1 MYYDLK
7 IIVKKPMHKNIKNS
21 CVNDFDPSALDEIT
35 AVKQILKSIKTIKK
49 IETINI
55 MDSLGRIA
63 SKNIKS
69 SINIPSFRNS
79 AMDGYALNIKNLEKN
94 KYSLKEQGISLA
106 GQAYDKKLKDKETIR
121 VMTGAVIP
129 NNADAV
135 IMKEM
140 VDIEGDIILFP
151 NFIQKNQNIRNIG
164 EDIKKG
170 DIVIKKGRQ
179 INYVDLGILS
189 SLGIGK
195 IDVFR
200 KPIISFFSTGDE
212 LISINKKLKKGL
224 IYDSN
229 RYLLFGLLSELP
241 VQIKDMGVVKDNEEI
256 LVKKLKQCAKV
267 SDIII
272 TTGGVSVGDA
282 DYIKSALKKVGKV
295 NFWKIAIKP
304 GRPLAYGKINNASF
318 FGLPGNPVSAAVTFQ
333 IFIIPAIKKMF
344 QMIASSKL
352 TIKAQV
358 KSALS
363 KKKGRVE
370 YKRGLLEQKDGVN
383 TVNTTGLQGSNILS
397 SLSKANCYIRLS
409 SETEKI
415 KKGDTV
421 EVIPFN
427 INL

>member
-1 MYYDLK
+1 
-7 IIVKKPMHKNIKNS
+7 
-21 CVNDFDPSALDEIT
+21 
-35 AVKQILKSIKTIKK
+35 
-49 IETINI
+49 

-333 IFIIPAIKKMF
+333 IFIIPAIRKML
-344 QMIASSKL
+344 QMTASSKL
-352 TIKAQV
+352 TIKAQI

>member
-1 MYYDLK
+1 
-7 IIVKKPMHKNIKNS
+7 MHKNIKNS
-21 CVNDFDPSALDEIT
+21 CINDFDPSALDEIT
-35 AVKQILKSIKTIKK
+35 AIKQILKSIKVVKK

-106 GQAYDKKLKDKETIR
+106 GKAYDKRLKNKETIR

-140 VDIEGDIILFP
+140 VDVKDDVVSFP

-170 DIVIKKGRQ
+170 DTVIKKGRQ

-189 SLGIGK
+189 SLGIAK
-195 IDVFR
+195 IDVFK
-200 KPIISFFSTGDE
+200 KPVVSFFSTGDE

-229 RYLLFGLLSELP
+229 RYLLFGLLRELP
-241 VQIKDMGVVKDNEEI
+241 VQIKDMGVVKDDEKI
-256 LVKKLKQCAKV
+256 LVKKLKESSKI
-267 SDIII
+267 SDIVI

-304 GRPLAYGKINNASF
+304 GRPLAYGKINDASC

-333 IFIIPAIKKMF
+333 IFIIPAIRKML
-344 QMIASSKL
+344 QMIATSKL

-358 KSALS
+358 KSTLS
-363 KKKGRVE
+363 KKKGRIE
-370 YKRGLLEQKDGVN
+370 YKRGLLEQKNGLN
-383 TVNTTGLQGSNILS
+383 IVNTTGLQGSNILS

-415 KKGDTV
+415 KKGDIV
-421 EVIPFN
+421 EVIPFS

>member
-1 MYYDLK
+1 M
-7 IIVKKPMHKNIKNS
+7 KPMHKNTKNS
-21 CVNDFDPSALDEIT
+21 CINDFDPSALDEIT
-35 AVKQILKSIKTIKK
+35 AVKQILKSIITIKK
-49 IETINI
+49 NENINI
-55 MDSLGRIA
+55 MGALGRVA

-69 SINIPSFRNS
+69 SIHIPSFRNS
-79 AMDGYALNIKNLEKN
+79 AMDGYAINIKNLEKN
-94 KYSLKEQGISLA
+94 KYSLKEQGVSLA
-106 GQAYDKKLKDKETIR
+106 GQPYDKRLKDGETIR

-129 NNADAV
+129 DNANAI

-140 VDIEGDIILFP
+140 VEVEGNIVLFP

-170 DIVIKKGRQ
+170 DVVIKKGRQ

-189 SLGIGK
+189 SLGIAK
-195 IDVFR
+195 IDVFKR
-200 KPIISFFSTGDE
+200 PVVSFFSTGDE
-212 LISINKKLKKGL
+212 LISIRKKLKKGL

-229 RYLLFGLLSELP
+229 RYLLFGLLNELP
-241 VQIKDMGVVKDNEEI
+241 VQIKDMGVVKDNEAI
-256 LVKKLKQCAKV
+256 LIKKLKECSKI

-282 DYIKSALKKVGKV
+282 DYIKSALKKTGKV

-333 IFIIPAIKKMF
+333 IFIIPAIRKML

-352 TIKAQV
+352 TVDAIV
-358 KSALS
+358 KSTLS

-370 YKRGLLEQKDGVN
+370 YKRGLLEQKDGIN
-383 TVNTTGLQGSNILS
+383 IVNTTGLQGSNILS

>member
-21 CVNDFDPSALDEIT
+21 CVNDFDPSALDEMT
-35 AVKQILKSIKTIKK
+35 AVKQILKSITTIKK
-49 IETINI
+49 IETIKI
-55 MDSLGRIA
+55 MDSLGRVA

-94 KYSLKEQGISLA
+94 KYSLKEKGISLA
-106 GQAYDKKLKDKETIR
+106 GQAYDKKLKDKETVR

-129 NNADAV
+129 DNADAV

-140 VDIEGDIILFP
+140 IGKEGDMISFP

-164 EDIKKG
+164 EDIRRG

-200 KPIISFFSTGDE
+200 KPIVSFFSTGDE

-241 VQIKDMGVVKDNEEI
+241 VQIKDMGVVKDNEQI
-256 LVKKLKQCAKV
+256 LIKKLKECAKV
-267 SDIII
+267 SDIVI

-282 DYIKSALKKVGKV
+282 DYIKSALKKVGEV

-333 IFIIPAIKKMF
+333 IFIIPAIRKML

-352 TIKAQV
+352 TIKARV

-370 YKRGLLEQKDGVN
+370 YKRGLLEQKDGSN
-383 TVNTTGLQGSNILS
+383 IVNTTGLQGSNILS

-415 KKGDTV
+415 KKGDVV

-427 INL
+427 TNL

>member
-229 RYLLFGLLSELP
+229 RYLLFGLLSEFP

-256 LVKKLKQCAKV
+256 LVKKLKECAKV

>member
-1 MYYDLK
+1 
-7 IIVKKPMHKNIKNS
+7 MHKNIKNS

-358 KSALS
+358 KSTLS

>member
-1 MYYDLK
+1 
-7 IIVKKPMHKNIKNS
+7 MHKDIKNS

-35 AVKQILKSIKTIKK
+35 AIKQILKSIKTIKR

-55 MDSLGRIA
+55 MDALGRIA
-63 SKNIKS
+63 SRNIKS
-69 SINIPSFRNS
+69 SINVPSFRNS
-79 AMDGYALNIKNLEKN
+79 AMDGYALNIENLKKN
-94 KYSLKEQGISLA
+94 KYILKEQGISLA
-106 GQAYDKKLKDKETIR
+106 GQSYDKKLKDSEVVR

-140 VDIEGDIILFP
+140 VDVKGNIISFP
-151 NFIQKNQNIRNIG
+151 SFIQKNQNIRNIG

-195 IDVFR
+195 INVVK
-200 KPIISFFSTGDE
+200 KPVISFFSTGDE

-241 VQIKDMGVVKDNEEI
+241 VHIKDMGVVKDNEKI
-256 LVKKLKQCAKV
+256 LVKKLKECAKV

-295 NFWKIAIKP
+295 DFWKIAIKP

-333 IFIIPAIKKMF
+333 IFIIPAIRKML
-344 QMIASSKL
+344 QMMASSKL
-352 TIKAQV
+352 IIKARV

-363 KKKGRVE
+363 KKRGRVE

-383 TVNTTGLQGSNILS
+383 IVNTT
-397 SLSKANCYIRLS
+397 
-409 SETEKI
+409 
-415 KKGDTV
+415 
-421 EVIPFN
+421 
-427 INL
+427 

>member
-1 MYYDLK
+1 LYYDLK

-318 FGLPGNPVSAAVTFQ
+318 FGLPGNPVSAVTFQ

-363 KKKGRVE
+363 KKKGRIE

>member
-1 MYYDLK
+1 MT
-7 IIVKKPMHKNIKNS
+7 
-21 CVNDFDPSALDEIT
+21 DEKDGMI
-35 AVKQILKSIKTIKK
+35 
-49 IETINI
+49 
-55 MDSLGRIA
+55 
-63 SKNIKS
+63 
-69 SINIPSFRNS
+69 SFP
-79 AMDGYALNIKNLEKN
+79 G
-94 KYSLKEQGISLA
+94 
-106 GQAYDKKLKDKETIR
+106 
-121 VMTGAVIP
+121 
-129 NNADAV
+129 
-135 IMKEM
+135 
-140 VDIEGDIILFP
+140 
-151 NFIQKNQNIRNIG
+151 FIQKNQNIRDIG

-170 DIVIKKGRQ
+170 DTVIKQGRQ

-189 SLGIGK
+189 SLGIRK
-195 IDVFR
+195 INVFK
-200 KPIISFFSTGDE
+200 KPIVSFFSTGDE
-212 LISINKKLKKGL
+212 LISMNKKLKKGL

-256 LVKKLKQCAKV
+256 LAKKLKECAKV

-282 DYIKSALKKVGKV
+282 DYIKSALRKVGKV

-304 GRPLAYGKINNASF
+304 GRPLAHGKIKNALF

-333 IFIIPAIKKMF
+333 IFIIPAIRKIL
-344 QMIASSKL
+344 QMPHSSKL

-363 KKKGRVE
+363 KKKGRIE
-370 YKRGLLEQKDGVN
+370 YKRGLLEQKDGINV
-383 TVNTTGLQGSNILS
+383 VNTTGLQGSNILS

-415 KKGDTV
+415 KKGDIV
-421 EVIPFN
+421 EVIPFD

>member
-1 MYYDLK
+1 MN
-7 IIVKKPMHKNIKNS
+7 KNTKNS
-21 CVNDFDPSALDEIT
+21 CINDFDPSALDEVT
-35 AVKQILKSIKTIKK
+35 AVKQILKSIAKIKES
-49 IETINI
+49 ETINI
-55 MDSLGRIA
+55 MDSLGRVS

-69 SINIPSFRNS
+69 SIDIPSFRNS
-79 AMDGYALNIKNLEKN
+79 AMDGYAVNIKNLEKN
-94 KYSLKEQGISLA
+94 EYTLVEQGISLA
-106 GQAYDKKLKDKETIR
+106 GQPYIKKLKNQGTVR

-129 NNADAV
+129 DNSDAV

-140 VDIEGDIILFP
+140 TDLKDNMISFP
-151 NFIQKNQNIRNIG
+151 KLMQKNQNIRNIG

-170 DIVIKKGRQ
+170 ATVIKKGRQ

-189 SLGIGK
+189 SLGIAK
-195 IDVFR
+195 IDVVR
-200 KPIISFFSTGDE
+200 KPVVSFFSTGDE
-212 LISINKKLKKGL
+212 LVSINQKLKKGQ

-229 RYLLFGLLSELP
+229 RYLLFGLLNELP
-241 VQIKDMGVVKDNEEI
+241 VQIKDMGVVKDDERI
-256 LVKKLKQCAKV
+256 LVKKLQECSKI
-267 SDIII
+267 SDIVI

-282 DYIKSALKKVGKV
+282 DYIKSALKVVGKV

-333 IFIIPAIKKMF
+333 IFIIPAIRRML
-344 QMIASSKL
+344 QMTTSSKL
-352 TIKAQV
+352 TLNAIV
-358 KSALS
+358 KSNLS

-370 YKRGLLEQKDGVN
+370 YKRGLLEQKDGVYI
-383 TVNTTGLQGSNILS
+383 VNTTGLQGSNILS

-409 SETEKI
+409 SETNNI
-415 KKGDTV
+415 NKGDIV

>member
-1 MYYDLK
+1 
-7 IIVKKPMHKNIKNS
+7 MHKDIKNS

-35 AVKQILKSIKTIKK
+35 AIKKILKSIKTIKRS
-49 IETINI
+49 ETINI

-94 KYSLKEQGISLA
+94 KYNLMEQGISLA
-106 GQAYDKKLKDKETIR
+106 GQAYDRKLKDKETVR

-140 VDIEGDIILFP
+140 TDIEGDIISFP

-170 DIVIKKGRQ
+170 DIVIKKGRK

-195 IDVFR
+195 IDVFK
-200 KPIISFFSTGDE
+200 KPVISFFSTGDE

-256 LVKKLKQCAKV
+256 LVKKLKECAKV
-267 SDIII
+267 SDIVI

-304 GRPLAYGKINNASF
+304 GRPLAHGKINNASF

-333 IFIIPAIKKMF
+333 IFIIPAINKML

-352 TIKAQV
+352 TIKARI
-358 KSALS
+358 KSPLS

-370 YKRGLLEQKDGVN
+370 YKRGFMEQKDGVN
-383 TVNTTGLQGSNILS
+383 IVNITGLQGSNILS

-409 SETEKI
+409 SETDKV
-415 KKGDTV
+415 KKGDYV
-421 EVIPFN
+421 EVIPFS

>member
-1 MYYDLK
+1 
-7 IIVKKPMHKNIKNS
+7 MHKNIKNS

-164 EDIKKG
+164 EEIKKG

-256 LVKKLKQCAKV
+256 LVKKLKECAKV

>member
-1 MYYDLK
+1 M
-7 IIVKKPMHKNIKNS
+7 KPMNKSTKNS
-21 CVNDFDPSALDEIT
+21 CINDFDPSALDEVT
-35 AVKQILKSIKTIKK
+35 AVKEILKSIAKIKK
-49 IETINI
+49 SETINI
-55 MDSLGRIA
+55 MDSLGRVS

-79 AMDGYALNIKNLEKN
+79 AMDGYAINIRNLEKN
-94 KYSLKEQGISLA
+94 KYVLKEQGISLA
-106 GQAYDKKLKDKETIR
+106 GQPYNKKLKNGETIR

-129 NNADAV
+129 DNCDAV

-140 VDIEGDIILFP
+140 TNLKSNMISFP
-151 NFIQKNQNIRNIG
+151 NFMQKNQNIRNIG

-189 SLGIGK
+189 SLGIAK
-195 IDVFR
+195 IDVIR
-200 KPIISFFSTGDE
+200 KPVVSFFSTGDE
-212 LISINKKLKKGL
+212 LVSINKKLKKGL

-241 VQIKDMGVVKDNEEI
+241 VQIKDMGVVKDDEKI
-256 LVKKLKQCAKV
+256 LIRKLQECANK

-333 IFIIPAIKKMF
+333 IFIIPAIRRMLQMTMF
-344 QMIASSKL
+344 SKL
-352 TIKAQV
+352 ILNAIV
-358 KSALS
+358 KSSLS

-370 YKRGLLEQKDGVN
+370 YKRGLLEQKDGGYI
-383 TVNTTGLQGSNILS
+383 VNTTGLQGSNILS

-409 SETEKI
+409 SETDNVN
-415 KKGDTV
+415 KGDVV

>member
-1 MYYDLK
+1 MN
-7 IIVKKPMHKNIKNS
+7 KNTKNS
-21 CVNDFDPSALDEIT
+21 CINDFDPSALDEVT
-35 AVKQILKSIKTIKK
+35 AMKEILKSIAKIKK
-49 IETINI
+49 SESINI
-55 MDSLGRIA
+55 MDSLGRVS

-79 AMDGYALNIKNLEKN
+79 AMDGFAVNIKNLGKN
-94 KYSLKEQGISLA
+94 KYVLREQGISLA
-106 GQAYDKKLKDKETIR
+106 GQPYSKKLKDGETVR

-129 NNADAV
+129 DNSDAV

-140 VDIEGDIILFP
+140 TDKKNSMISFP
-151 NFIQKNQNIRNIG
+151 NFMQKNQNIRNIG

-170 DIVIKKGRQ
+170 DIVIEKGRQ

-189 SLGIGK
+189 SLGIAK
-195 IDVFR
+195 IDVIR
-200 KPIISFFSTGDE
+200 KPVVSFFSTGDE
-212 LISINKKLKKGL
+212 LVSINKKLKKGL

-241 VQIKDMGVVKDNEEI
+241 VQIKDMGVVKDDEKI
-256 LVKKLKQCAKV
+256 LIRKLQECSKK
-267 SDIII
+267 SDIVI

-304 GRPLAYGKINNASF
+304 GRPLAYGKIDNASF

-333 IFIIPAIKKMF
+333 IFIIPAIRRML
-344 QMIASSKL
+344 QMTTFSKL
-352 TIKAQV
+352 ILNAVV
-358 KSALS
+358 KSSLS

-370 YKRGLLEQKDGVN
+370 YKRGLLEQKDGGYI
-383 TVNTTGLQGSNILS
+383 VNTTGLQGSNILS

-409 SETEKI
+409 SETDNI
-415 KKGDTV
+415 NKGDVV

>member
-1 MYYDLK
+1 
-7 IIVKKPMHKNIKNS
+7 MHKDIKNS

-35 AVKQILKSIKTIKK
+35 AIKQILKSIKTIKR

-55 MDSLGRIA
+55 MDALGRIA

-79 AMDGYALNIKNLEKN
+79 AMDGYALNIKNLKKN
-94 KYSLKEQGISLA
+94 KYILKEQGISLA
-106 GQAYDKKLKDKETIR
+106 GQSYNKELRDREVIR

-140 VDIEGDIILFP
+140 VDIKDNIISFP
-151 NFIQKNQNIRNIG
+151 SFIQKNQNIRNIG

-170 DIVIKKGRQ
+170 DVVIKKGRQ

-189 SLGIGK
+189 SLGIEK
-195 IDVFR
+195 IDVIK
-200 KPIISFFSTGDE
+200 KPVISFFSTGDE

-241 VQIKDMGVVKDNEEI
+241 VHIKDMGVVKDNEKI
-256 LVKKLKQCAKV
+256 LVRKLKECAKV
-267 SDIII
+267 SDIVI

-352 TIKAQV
+352 TIKARV
-358 KSALS
+358 KSSLS

-370 YKRGLLEQKDGVN
+370 YKRGLLEQKDGMN
-383 TVNTTGLQGSNILS
+383 IVNTTGLQGSNILS

>member
-1 MYYDLK
+1 MN
-7 IIVKKPMHKNIKNS
+7 KNTKNS
-21 CVNDFDPSALDEIT
+21 CINDFDPSALDEVT
-35 AVKQILKSIKTIKK
+35 AVKQILKSIAKIKES
-49 IETINI
+49 ETINI
-55 MDSLGRIA
+55 MDSLGRVS

-69 SINIPSFRNS
+69 SIDIPSFRNS
-79 AMDGYALNIKNLEKN
+79 AMDGYAVNIKNLEKN
-94 KYSLKEQGISLA
+94 EYTLVEQGISLA
-106 GQAYDKKLKDKETIR
+106 GQPYIKKLKNQGTVR

-129 NNADAV
+129 DNSDAV

-140 VDIEGDIILFP
+140 TDLKDNMISFP
-151 NFIQKNQNIRNIG
+151 KLMQKNQNIRNIG

-170 DIVIKKGRQ
+170 ATVIKKGRQ

-189 SLGIGK
+189 SLGIAK
-195 IDVFR
+195 IDVVR
-200 KPIISFFSTGDE
+200 KPVVSFFSTGDE
-212 LISINKKLKKGL
+212 LVSINKKLKKGQ

-229 RYLLFGLLSELP
+229 RYLLYGLLNELP
-241 VQIKDMGVVKDNEEI
+241 VQIKDMGVVKDDERI
-256 LVKKLKQCAKV
+256 LVKKLQECSKI
-267 SDIII
+267 SDIVI

-282 DYIKSALKKVGKV
+282 DYIKSALKVVGKV

-333 IFIIPAIKKMF
+333 IFIIPAIRRML
-344 QMIASSKL
+344 QMTTSSKL
-352 TIKAQV
+352 TLNAIV
-358 KSALS
+358 KSNLS

-370 YKRGLLEQKDGVN
+370 YKRGLLEQKDGVYI
-383 TVNTTGLQGSNILS
+383 VNTTGLQGSNILS

-409 SETEKI
+409 SETNNI
-415 KKGDTV
+415 NKGDIV

>member
-1 MYYDLK
+1 MN
-7 IIVKKPMHKNIKNS
+7 KNTKNS
-21 CVNDFDPSALDEIT
+21 CINDFDPSALDEVT
-35 AVKQILKSIKTIKK
+35 AMKEILKSIAKIKK
-49 IETINI
+49 SESINI
-55 MDSLGRIA
+55 MDSLGRVS

-79 AMDGYALNIKNLEKN
+79 AMDGFAVNIKNLGKN
-94 KYSLKEQGISLA
+94 KYVLREQGISLA
-106 GQAYDKKLKDKETIR
+106 GQPYSKKLKDGETVR

-129 NNADAV
+129 DNSDAV

-140 VDIEGDIILFP
+140 TDKKNSMISFP
-151 NFIQKNQNIRNIG
+151 NFMQKNQNIRNIG

-170 DIVIKKGRQ
+170 DIVIEKGRQ

-189 SLGIGK
+189 SLGIAK
-195 IDVFR
+195 IDVIK
-200 KPIISFFSTGDE
+200 KPIVSFFSTGDE
-212 LISINKKLKKGL
+212 LVSINKKLKKGL

-241 VQIKDMGVVKDNEEI
+241 VQIKDMGVVKDDEKI
-256 LVKKLKQCAKV
+256 LIRKLQECSKK
-267 SDIII
+267 SDIVI

-304 GRPLAYGKINNASF
+304 GRPLAYGKIDNASF

-333 IFIIPAIKKMF
+333 IFIIPAIRRML
-344 QMIASSKL
+344 QMTTFSKL
-352 TIKAQV
+352 ILNAVV
-358 KSALS
+358 KSSLS

-370 YKRGLLEQKDGVN
+370 YKRGLLEQKDGGYI
-383 TVNTTGLQGSNILS
+383 VNTTGLQGSNILS

-409 SETEKI
+409 SETDNI
-415 KKGDTV
+415 NKGDVV

>member
-1 MYYDLK
+1 LYYDLK

-256 LVKKLKQCAKV
+256 LVKKLKECAKV

-358 KSALS
+358 KSTLS

>member
-1 MYYDLK
+1 LYYDLK

-21 CVNDFDPSALDEIT
+21 CINDFDPSALDEIT
-35 AVKQILKSIKTIKK
+35 AVKEILKSIKTVKE

-55 MDSLGRIA
+55 IDALGRIA

-79 AMDGYALNIKNLEKN
+79 AMDGYALNIKNLKKH
-94 KYSLKEQGISLA
+94 KYNLEEQGISLA
-106 GQAYDKKLKDKETIR
+106 GKAYNKKLKDKKTLR

-129 NNADAV
+129 DNADAV

-140 VDIEGDIILFP
+140 AHIGDDMISFP

-170 DIVIKKGRQ
+170 DIVIKQGKQ

-189 SLGIGK
+189 SLGIGS
-195 IDVFR
+195 ISVLR

-212 LISINKKLKKGL
+212 LISIDKKLERGL

-256 LVKKLKQCAKV
+256 LVKKLKECAKV

-282 DYIKSALKKVGKV
+282 DYVKSALKKVGKV

-304 GRPLAYGKINNASF
+304 GRPLAYGKINKASF

-333 IFIIPAIKKMF
+333 IFIIPAIKKMLR
-344 QMIASSKL
+344 MIVSSRL
-352 TIKAQV
+352 TIMAQV
-358 KSALS
+358 KSSLS
-363 KKKGRVE
+363 KKRGRVE
-370 YKRGLLEQKDGVN
+370 YKRGLLEQKNGVN
-383 TVNTTGLQGSNILS
+383 IVDITGLQGSNILS
-397 SLSKANCYIRLS
+397 SLSKANCYIRLQ

-427 INL
+427 IDL

>member
-1 MYYDLK
+1 
-7 IIVKKPMHKNIKNS
+7 MHKDIKNS

-35 AVKQILKSIKTIKK
+35 AIKQILKSIKPIKR

-55 MDSLGRIA
+55 MNALGRIV

-79 AMDGYALNIKNLEKN
+79 AMDGYALNIKNLKKN
-94 KYSLKEQGISLA
+94 KYILKEQGISLA
-106 GQAYDKKLKDKETIR
+106 GKSYDKELKDSEVIR

-140 VDIEGDIILFP
+140 VDIKGNMISFP
-151 NFIQKNQNIRNIG
+151 SFIQKNQNIRNIG

-170 DIVIKKGRQ
+170 DVVIKKGRR

-189 SLGIGK
+189 SLGIEK
-195 IDVFR
+195 IDVIK
-200 KPIISFFSTGDE
+200 KPVISFFSTGDE

-241 VQIKDMGVVKDNEEI
+241 VHIKDMGVVKDNEKI
-256 LVKKLKQCAKV
+256 LIKKLRECAKV
-267 SDIII
+267 SDIVI

-295 NFWKIAIKP
+295 DFWKIAIKP
-304 GRPLAYGKINNASF
+304 GRPLAYGKINNTLF

-333 IFIIPAIKKMF
+333 IFIIPAIKKIS

-352 TIKAQV
+352 IIKARV
-358 KSALS
+358 KSSLS
-363 KKKGRVE
+363 KKQGRVE
-370 YKRGLLEQKDGVN
+370 YKRGLLEQNDGVN
-383 TVNTTGLQGSNILS
+383 VVNTTGLQGSNILS

-427 INL
+427 IDL

>member
-1 MYYDLK
+1 M
-7 IIVKKPMHKNIKNS
+7 KPMNKNTKNS
-21 CVNDFDPSALDEIT
+21 CINDFDPSALDEVT
-35 AVKQILKSIKTIKK
+35 AVKQILKSIAKIKES
-49 IETINI
+49 ETINI
-55 MDSLGRIA
+55 MDSLGRVS

-69 SINIPSFRNS
+69 SIDIPSFRNS
-79 AMDGYALNIKNLEKN
+79 AMDGYAVNIKNLEKN
-94 KYSLKEQGISLA
+94 EYTLVEQGISLA
-106 GQAYDKKLKDKETIR
+106 GQPYIKKLKNQGTVR

-129 NNADAV
+129 DNSDAV

-140 VDIEGDIILFP
+140 TDLKDNMISFP
-151 NFIQKNQNIRNIG
+151 KLMQKNQNIRNIG

-170 DIVIKKGRQ
+170 ATVIKKGRQ

-189 SLGIGK
+189 SLGIAK
-195 IDVFR
+195 IDVVR
-200 KPIISFFSTGDE
+200 KPVVSFFSTGDE
-212 LISINKKLKKGL
+212 LVSINQKLKKGQ

-229 RYLLFGLLSELP
+229 RYLLFGLLNELP
-241 VQIKDMGVVKDNEEI
+241 VQIKDMGVVKDDERI
-256 LVKKLKQCAKV
+256 LVKKLQECSKI
-267 SDIII
+267 SDIVI

-282 DYIKSALKKVGKV
+282 DYIKSALKVVGKV

-333 IFIIPAIKKMF
+333 IFIIPAIRRML
-344 QMIASSKL
+344 QMTTSSKL
-352 TIKAQV
+352 TLNAIV
-358 KSALS
+358 KSNLS

-370 YKRGLLEQKDGVN
+370 YKRGLLEQKDGVYI
-383 TVNTTGLQGSNILS
+383 VNTTGLQGSNILS

-409 SETEKI
+409 SETNNI
-415 KKGDTV
+415 NKGDIV

>member
-1 MYYDLK
+1 
-7 IIVKKPMHKNIKNS
+7 
-21 CVNDFDPSALDEIT
+21 
-35 AVKQILKSIKTIKK
+35 
-49 IETINI
+49 
-55 MDSLGRIA
+55 MDALGRIA

-79 AMDGYALNIKNLEKN
+79 AMDGYALNIKNLKKN
-94 KYSLKEQGISLA
+94 KYILKEQGISLA
-106 GQAYDKKLKDKETIR
+106 GQSYNKELRDREVIR

-140 VDIEGDIILFP
+140 VDIKDNIISFP
-151 NFIQKNQNIRNIG
+151 SFIQKNQNIRNIG

-170 DIVIKKGRQ
+170 DVVIKKGRQ

-189 SLGIGK
+189 SLGIEK
-195 IDVFR
+195 IDVIK
-200 KPIISFFSTGDE
+200 KPVISFFSTGDE

-241 VQIKDMGVVKDNEEI
+241 VHIKDMGVVKDNEKI
-256 LVKKLKQCAKV
+256 LVRKLKECAKV
-267 SDIII
+267 SDIVI

-352 TIKAQV
+352 TIKARV
-358 KSALS
+358 KSSLS

-370 YKRGLLEQKDGVN
+370 YKRGLLEQKDGMN
-383 TVNTTGLQGSNILS
+383 IVNTTGLQGSNILS

-421 EVIPFN
+421 EVIPFS
-427 INL
+427 IDL

>member
-1 MYYDLK
+1 LYYDLK

-256 LVKKLKQCAKV
+256 LVKKLKECAKV

-318 FGLPGNPVSAAVTFQ
+318 FGLPGNPVSAAVTSQ

>member
-7 IIVKKPMHKNIKNS
+7 IIVKKLMHKNIKNS

-35 AVKQILKSIKTIKK
+35 AIKQILKSITTIKK
-49 IETINI
+49 TETINI
-55 MDSLGRIA
+55 MDSLERVA

-79 AMDGYALNIKNLEKN
+79 AMDGYAINIKNLERN
-94 KYSLKEQGISLA
+94 EYNLKEQGVSLA
-106 GQAYDKKLKDKETIR
+106 GQPYDKKLKDKETVR

-129 NNADAV
+129 DNANAV

-140 VDIEGDIILFP
+140 VDIEDNMISFP
-151 NFIQKNQNIRNIG
+151 NFIQKNQNIRDIG

-170 DIVIKKGRQ
+170 DIVINKGRQ

-195 IDVFR
+195 IEVFK
-200 KPIISFFSTGDE
+200 KPVVSFFSTGDE

-229 RYLLFGLLSELP
+229 RYLLFGLLSGLP
-241 VQIKDMGVVKDNEEI
+241 VQIKDMGVVKDNEGI
-256 LVKKLKQCAKV
+256 LVKKLKECAKA
-267 SDIII
+267 SDIVI

-333 IFIIPAIKKMF
+333 IFIIPAIRKML
-344 QMIASSKL
+344 QMTASSKL

-363 KKKGRVE
+363 KKRGRIE
-370 YKRGLLEQKDGVN
+370 YKRGLLQQKNGVN
-383 TVNTTGLQGSNILS
+383 IVNTTGLQGSNILS

-415 KKGDTV
+415 KKGDIV

-427 INL
+427 IDL

>member
-1 MYYDLK
+1 M
-7 IIVKKPMHKNIKNS
+7 KPMNKNTKNS
-21 CVNDFDPSALDEIT
+21 CINDFDPSALDEVT
-35 AVKQILKSIKTIKK
+35 AVKQILKSIAKIKES
-49 IETINI
+49 ETINI
-55 MDSLGRIA
+55 MDSLGRVS

-69 SINIPSFRNS
+69 SIDIPSFRNS
-79 AMDGYALNIKNLEKN
+79 AMDGYAVNIKNLEKN
-94 KYSLKEQGISLA
+94 EYTLVEQGISLA
-106 GQAYDKKLKDKETIR
+106 GQPYIKKLKNQGTVR

-129 NNADAV
+129 DNSDAV

-140 VDIEGDIILFP
+140 TDLKDNMISFP
-151 NFIQKNQNIRNIG
+151 KLMQKNQNIRNIG

-170 DIVIKKGRQ
+170 ATVIKKGRQ

-189 SLGIGK
+189 SLGIAK
-195 IDVFR
+195 IDVVR
-200 KPIISFFSTGDE
+200 KPVVSFFSTGDE
-212 LISINKKLKKGL
+212 LVSINKKLKKGQ

-229 RYLLFGLLSELP
+229 RYLLFGLLNELP
-241 VQIKDMGVVKDNEEI
+241 VQIKDMGVVKDDERI
-256 LVKKLKQCAKV
+256 LVKKLQECSKI
-267 SDIII
+267 SDIVI

-282 DYIKSALKKVGKV
+282 DYIKSALKVVGKV

-333 IFIIPAIKKMF
+333 IFIIPAIRRML
-344 QMIASSKL
+344 QMTTSSKL
-352 TIKAQV
+352 TLNAIV
-358 KSALS
+358 KSNLS

-370 YKRGLLEQKDGVN
+370 YKRGLLEQKDGVYI
-383 TVNTTGLQGSNILS
+383 VNTTGLQGSNILS

-409 SETEKI
+409 SETNNI
-415 KKGDTV
+415 NKGDIV

>member
-1 MYYDLK
+1 
-7 IIVKKPMHKNIKNS
+7 MHKNIKNS

-35 AVKQILKSIKTIKK
+35 AIKQILKSITAIKK

-79 AMDGYALNIKNLEKN
+79 AMDGYALNIENLKKN
-94 KYSLKEQGISLA
+94 KYNLKEQGISLA
-106 GQAYDKKLKDKETIR
+106 GQAYDKKLKNKETIR

-129 NNADAV
+129 DNADAV

-140 VDIEGDIILFP
+140 IDEKDGMISFP
-151 NFIQKNQNIRNIG
+151 DFIQKNQNIRDIG
-164 EDIKKG
+164 EDITTG
-170 DIVIKKGRQ
+170 DIVIRQGRQ

-189 SLGIGK
+189 SLGIRK
-195 IDVFR
+195 INVFK
-200 KPIISFFSTGDE
+200 KPIVSFFSTGDE
-212 LISINKKLKKGL
+212 LIAINKKLKKGL

-241 VQIKDMGVVKDNEEI
+241 VQIKDMGVVKDNEEV
-256 LVKKLKQCAKV
+256 LAKKLKECAKV
-267 SDIII
+267 SDIVI

-282 DYIKSALKKVGKV
+282 DYIKSALRKVGKV

-304 GRPLAYGKINNASF
+304 GRPLAHGKIKNALF

-333 IFIIPAIKKMF
+333 IFIIPAIRKIL
-344 QMIASSKL
+344 QMPHSSKL
-352 TIKAQV
+352 TMKAQV

-363 KKKGRVE
+363 KKKGRIE
-370 YKRGLLEQKDGVN
+370 YKRGLLEQKDGIN

-415 KKGDTV
+415 KKGDIV
-421 EVIPFN
+421 EVIPFD

>member
-1 MYYDLK
+1 
-7 IIVKKPMHKNIKNS
+7 MHKDIKNS

-35 AVKQILKSIKTIKK
+35 AIKQILKSIKTIKR

-55 MDSLGRIA
+55 MDALGRIA
-63 SKNIKS
+63 SRNIKS
-69 SINIPSFRNS
+69 SINVPSFRNS
-79 AMDGYALNIKNLEKN
+79 AMDGYALNIENLKKN
-94 KYSLKEQGISLA
+94 KYILKEQGISLA
-106 GQAYDKKLKDKETIR
+106 GQSYDKKLKDSEVVR

-140 VDIEGDIILFP
+140 VDVKGNIISFP
-151 NFIQKNQNIRNIG
+151 SFIQKNQNIRNIG

-195 IDVFR
+195 INVVK
-200 KPIISFFSTGDE
+200 KPVISFFSTGDE

-241 VQIKDMGVVKDNEEI
+241 VHIKDMGVVKDNEKI
-256 LVKKLKQCAKV
+256 LVKKLKECAKV

-295 NFWKIAIKP
+295 DFWKIAIKP

-333 IFIIPAIKKMF
+333 IFIIPAIRKML
-344 QMIASSKL
+344 QMTASSKL
-352 TIKAQV
+352 TIKARV

-370 YKRGLLEQKDGVN
+370 YKRGLLEQKNGVN
-383 TVNTTGLQGSNILS
+383 IVNTTGLQGSNILS
-397 SLSKANCYIRLS
+397 SLSKANCYIRLPS
-409 SETEKI
+409 GTEKI

-427 INL
+427 IDL

>member
-1 MYYDLK
+1 MN
-7 IIVKKPMHKNIKNS
+7 KNTKNS
-21 CVNDFDPSALDEIT
+21 CINDFDPSALDEVT
-35 AVKQILKSIKTIKK
+35 AVKEILKSIAKIKK
-49 IETINI
+49 SETINI
-55 MDSLGRIA
+55 MDSLGRVS

-79 AMDGYALNIKNLEKN
+79 AMDGYAINIRNLEKN
-94 KYSLKEQGISLA
+94 KYILKEQGISLA
-106 GQAYDKKLKDKETIR
+106 GQPYNKKLKNGETIR

-129 NNADAV
+129 DNSDAV

-140 VDIEGDIILFP
+140 TNLKSNMISFP
-151 NFIQKNQNIRNIG
+151 NFMQKNQNIRNIG

-189 SLGIGK
+189 SLGIAK
-195 IDVFR
+195 IDVIR
-200 KPIISFFSTGDE
+200 KPVVSFFSTGDE
-212 LISINKKLKKGL
+212 LVSINKKLKKGL

-241 VQIKDMGVVKDNEEI
+241 VQIKDMGVVKDDEKI
-256 LVKKLKQCAKV
+256 LIRKLQECSRI
-267 SDIII
+267 SDIVI

-333 IFIIPAIKKMF
+333 IFIIPAIRKML
-344 QMIASSKL
+344 QMTTLSKL
-352 TIKAQV
+352 ILNAVV
-358 KSALS
+358 KSSLS
-363 KKKGRVE
+363 KKKGRIE
-370 YKRGLLEQKDGVN
+370 YKRGLLEQKDGSYI
-383 TVNTTGLQGSNILS
+383 VNTTGLQGSNILS

-409 SETEKI
+409 SETDNI
-415 KKGDTV
+415 DKGDIV

>member
-1 MYYDLK
+1 
-7 IIVKKPMHKNIKNS
+7 MHKDIKNS

-35 AVKQILKSIKTIKK
+35 AIKQILKSIKPIKR

-55 MDSLGRIA
+55 MNALGRIV

-79 AMDGYALNIKNLEKN
+79 AMDGYALNIKNLKKN
-94 KYSLKEQGISLA
+94 KYILKEQGISLA
-106 GQAYDKKLKDKETIR
+106 GKSYYKELKDSEVIR

-140 VDIEGDIILFP
+140 VDIKGNMVSFP
-151 NFIQKNQNIRNIG
+151 SFIQKNQNIRNIG

-170 DIVIKKGRQ
+170 DVVIKKGRR

-189 SLGIGK
+189 SLGIEK
-195 IDVFR
+195 IDVIK
-200 KPIISFFSTGDE
+200 KPVISFFSTGDE
-212 LISINKKLKKGL
+212 LISTNKKLKKGL

-241 VQIKDMGVVKDNEEI
+241 VHIKDMGVVKDNEKI
-256 LVKKLKQCAKV
+256 LIKKLRECAKV
-267 SDIII
+267 SDIVI

-295 NFWKIAIKP
+295 DFWKIAIKP
-304 GRPLAYGKINNASF
+304 GRPLAYGKINNTLF

-333 IFIIPAIKKMF
+333 IFIIPAIKKIS

-352 TIKAQV
+352 IIKARV
-358 KSALS
+358 KSSLS
-363 KKKGRVE
+363 KKQGRVE
-370 YKRGLLEQKDGVN
+370 YKRGLLEQNDGVN
-383 TVNTTGLQGSNILS
+383 VVNTTGLQGSNILS

-427 INL
+427 IDL

>member
-1 MYYDLK
+1 M
-7 IIVKKPMHKNIKNS
+7 KPMNKNTKNS
-21 CVNDFDPSALDEIT
+21 CINDFDPSALDEVT
-35 AVKQILKSIKTIKK
+35 AMKEILKSIAKIKK
-49 IETINI
+49 SESINI
-55 MDSLGRIA
+55 MDSLGRVS

-79 AMDGYALNIKNLEKN
+79 AMDGFAVNIKNLGKN
-94 KYSLKEQGISLA
+94 KYVLREQGISLA
-106 GQAYDKKLKDKETIR
+106 GQPYSKKLKDGETVR

-129 NNADAV
+129 DNSDAV

-140 VDIEGDIILFP
+140 TDKKNSMISFP
-151 NFIQKNQNIRNIG
+151 NFMQKNQNIRNIG

-170 DIVIKKGRQ
+170 DIVIEKGRQ

-189 SLGIGK
+189 SLGIAK
-195 IDVFR
+195 IDVIR
-200 KPIISFFSTGDE
+200 KPVVSFFSTGDE
-212 LISINKKLKKGL
+212 LVSINKKLKKGL

-241 VQIKDMGVVKDNEEI
+241 VQIKDMGVVKDDEKI
-256 LVKKLKQCAKV
+256 LIRKLQECSKK
-267 SDIII
+267 SDIVI

-304 GRPLAYGKINNASF
+304 GRPLAYGKIDNASF

-333 IFIIPAIKKMF
+333 IFIIPAIRRML
-344 QMIASSKL
+344 QMTTFSKL
-352 TIKAQV
+352 ILNAVV
-358 KSALS
+358 KSSLS

-370 YKRGLLEQKDGVN
+370 YKRGLLEQKDGGYI
-383 TVNTTGLQGSNILS
+383 VNTTGLQGSNILS

-409 SETEKI
+409 SETDNINK
-415 KKGDTV
+415 DDVV